1 MDRSLLAD
9 LRAEYA
15 TLDALVEAH
24 DESQWR
30 TPTPAE
36 GWSVADTIEHLWV
49 SECAATA
56 SVRDDR
62 DPLSG
67 GHETHESV
75 GRDELLAKWRDAR
88 EATLAAFS
96 DRDDRDRVPWGGRRM
111 AARSLATARL
121 METWAHGLDCFAA
134 FDAPAVD
141 TARLHHVAWLGW
153 KTLPHA
159 FAVVGV
165 VPAAPPESLR
175 VDLVAP
181 DGTGAWSYGPSDAGG
196 FVHGPA
202 GDWCRV
208 VTHRLRAPQIPRL
221 EARGALGGQA
231 LNVARAFL

>member
-1 MDRSLLAD
+1 MDPSLLTD

-24 DESQWR
+24 DEWQWR
-30 TPTPAE
+30 EPTPAD

-67 GHETHESV
+67 GHETHETL
-75 GRDELLAKWRDAR
+75 GRDELLAAWRAAR
-88 EATLAAFS
+88 EATLAAFA
-96 DRDDRDRVPWGGRRM
+96 DLDDRDRVPWGGRRM

-121 METWAHGLDCFAA
+121 METWAHGLDCFTA
-134 FDAPAVD
+134 FDVPAVD
-141 TARLHHVAWLGW
+141 TPRLRHVAWLGW

-159 FAVVGV
+159 FAVAAV

-175 VDLVAP
+175 IDLVAP
-181 DGTGAWSYGPSDAGG
+181 DGTSAWSYGPSESS
-196 FVHGPA
+196 P
-202 GDWCRV
+202 
-208 VTHRLRAPQIPRL
+208 TSS
-221 EARGALGGQA
+221 
-231 LNVARAFL
+231 VARPATGVVSSPIDSAPPGTRGLRLAALSPAKR

>member
-1 MDRSLLAD
+1 VDPLLLTD

-30 TPTPAE
+30 APTPAE
-36 GWSVADTIEHLWV
+36 GWSVADTIGHLWV

-62 DPLSG
+62 DPLTN
-67 GHETHESV
+67 GHESREIF
-75 GRDELLAKWRDAR
+75 GRDELLVAWRDAR

-96 DRDDRDRVPWGGRRM
+96 DLDDRDRVPWGGRRM

-134 FDAPAVD
+134 FDVAAVD
-141 TARLHHVAWLGW
+141 TARLGHVAWLGW

-159 FAVVGV
+159 FAVAGI
-165 VPAAPPESLR
+165 VPVAPPTSLR

-181 DGTGAWSYGPSDAGG
+181 DGTSAWSYGPSEARDL
-196 FVHGPA
+196 VRGPA

-208 VTHRLRAPQIPRL
+208 VTHRLRAPQQPRL
-221 EARGALGGQA
+221 AARGALGRQA
-231 LNVARAFL
+231 LSVARAFL